1 MTLLGVRHPDFQ
13 VEAPFAVKIND
24 LNLFHPALHV
34 RGEIDIAT
42 APRLAESVDKV
53 LSWEPFDV
61 VLDLSETT
69 FMDASGIT
77 VIVAM
82 RNRLG
87 HSSMVI
93 IRHPSPMICRLLNIV
108 GVDKLVTINQ

>member
-1 MTLLGVRHPDFQ
+1 MLGLRPPDFRL
-13 VEAPFAVKIND
+13 EAPFAIRVND
-24 LNLFHPALHV
+24 LDLFHPALHV
-34 RGEIDIAT
+34 HGEIDIVT
-42 APRLAESVDKV
+42 ARRLAESVDMD
-53 LSWEPFDV
+53 LSWEPLDV
-61 VLDLSETT
+61 VIDLSETT

-77 VIVAM
+77 VIVGA

-108 GVDKLVTINQ
+108 GIDKVVTIERW